1 MIIYFKVDTYGE
13 RATGRREISVMT
25 SPPSLKMMATM
36 ALGSDDAAVLTGED
50 WEMRQKLQLD
60 ERSALV
66 EGTASVLVSY
76 GANPVFSFV

>member
-1 MIIYFKVDTYGE
+1 
-13 RATGRREISVMT
+13 MT

-60 ERSALV
+60 ERSSLV

-76 GANPVFSFV
+76 EANPVSSFV

>member
-1 MIIYFKVDTYGE
+1 
-13 RATGRREISVMT
+13 
-25 SPPSLKMMATM
+25 MMATM

-66 EGTASVLVSY
+66 EGAASVLVSY
-76 GANPVFSFV
+76 GENLVFSFV

>member
-1 MIIYFKVDTYGE
+1 M
-13 RATGRREISVMT
+13 
-25 SPPSLKMMATM
+25 LATM

-76 GANPVFSFV
+76 EANPVSSFV